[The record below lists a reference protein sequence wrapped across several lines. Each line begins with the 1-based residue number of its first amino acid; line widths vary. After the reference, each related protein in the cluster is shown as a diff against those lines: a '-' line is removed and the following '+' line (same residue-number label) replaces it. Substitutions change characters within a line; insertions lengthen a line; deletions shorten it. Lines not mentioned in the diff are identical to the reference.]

1 MAYELHYRDLVSK
14 GLLVF
19 FLVVTGNL
27 KKAQKQ
33 RKEQSIPL
41 CTHHPGSK
49 CTSFLL
55 FLVHVPFYCFVH
67 LRRQLFP

>member
-1 MAYELHYRDLVSK
+1 MAYDLHYRDLIRK

-19 FLVVTGNL
+19 FLVVTGNF

-33 RKEQSIPL
+33 RKEHSIPPW
-41 CTHHPGSK
+41 THHPGSK

-55 FLVHVPFYCFVH
+55 FLVHVPFYCFVP
-67 LRRQLFP
+67 LRCQLFP